1 MVNPIKWKFTIVL
14 LIIGLMIAI
23 QYNTVKSPEVR
34 DTRDIWAIRNELATE
49 KNLHSE
55 LLSEIRELDST
66 IHTYESLEDK
76 NTGKVLTE
84 TVDKLYQQAG
94 MTDLSGPG
102 IVIKVQ
108 PSKESIAYGIPIS
121 GISPD
126 LLTRF
131 VNDLNSFKGNYLEVD
146 GKRFTTLS
154 SIRDIN
160 GITAVNGL
168 NVSTPPFEMKIITQ
182 SFSDGEKLYN
192 YLLASSIHD
201 DFYLDNLILEIDKP
215 KNDVKIRGWH
225 EKFEN
230 IYLNELPKG
239 E

>member
-1 MVNPIKWKFTIVL
+1 MVNPIKWKFTFVL
-14 LIIGLMIAI
+14 LIIGLMIAV

-102 IVIKVQ
+102 IVIKVE
-108 PSKESIAYGIPIS
+108 PSMESIAYGIPIS
-121 GISPD
+121 GISPE

-131 VNDLNSFKGNYLEVD
+131 VNDLNGFKGNYLEVD

-160 GITAVNGL
+160 GITSVNGL
-168 NVSTPPFEMKIITQ
+168 NLSTPPFEMKIITQ

-201 DFYLDNLILEIDKP
+201 DFYLDNLILEIGKP